1 MTITPQDVNVALKR
15 AGYDVVFD
23 ELSAATSTISVDLAR
38 TLLQLLPVDESDDAP
53 INLFFGMVAG
63 KCKSDEVWWLM
74 HSMVSSAKYHGDAFL
89 GLANGLVESFSW
101 TADKGEALLAVYLD
115 PSLDDQRGIFLAAL
129 NRFPRAQ
136 REDILKRAALD
147 PALRPD
153 VEERLDRQFRRAGA
167 KEAKPLT

>member
-1 MTITPQDVNVALKR
+1 
-15 AGYDVVFD
+15 
-23 ELSAATSTISVDLAR
+23 
-38 TLLQLLPVDESDDAP
+38 
-53 INLFFGMVAG
+53 
-63 KCKSDEVWWLM
+63 
-74 HSMVSSAKYHGDAFL
+74 MVSSAKYHGDAFL

-147 PALRPD
+147 PVLRPD
-153 VEERLDRQFRRAGA
+153 VEERLDRQFRRAGV
-167 KEAKPLT
+167 KKRDPVT

>member
-1 MTITPQDVNVALKR
+1 
-15 AGYDVVFD
+15 
-23 ELSAATSTISVDLAR
+23 
-38 TLLQLLPVDESDDAP
+38 
-53 INLFFGMVAG
+53 
-63 KCKSDEVWWLM
+63 
-74 HSMVSSAKYHGDAFL
+74 MVSSAKYHGDAFL

-147 PALRPD
+147 PVLRPD
-153 VEERLDRQFRRAGA
+153 VEERLDRQFRRAGVKKRDPSLDGIFPRSTDRSA
-167 KEAKPLT
+167 VQELSLKISSHRSVGGVPVT